1 MAQKLKEMF
10 YFFSKAKRKKMSKSW
25 ADLRLNELR
34 RKNNG
39 RRRKK
44 NGLVESEEVEEK
56 KGKNKNKK

>member
-1 MAQKLKEMF
+1 
-10 YFFSKAKRKKMSKSW
+10 MSKSW

-39 RRRKK
+39 RKRKK